1 MTTGIA
7 SPPGLAR
14 SRATISAEA
23 SIPPQRCRGSPRE
36 APPGQFRWPA
46 QAPGRRPPD
55 RPGTLLQAQGPGCLA
70 CRTWPPTADRRSPGS
85 SRIDMLL
92 RQQTSGPPATQ
103 IGPATNSQAAAF
115 ARPLVM
121 PDTGSARSASDGN
134 AHSRLLRRL
143 HAGSVSG
150 QTRSRCPAGRS
161 HRGCPPAVWVWLS
174 SGLRTAGRRDEAW
187 LKRGLPSS

>member
-1 MTTGIA
+1 
-7 SPPGLAR
+7 
-14 SRATISAEA
+14 
-23 SIPPQRCRGSPRE
+23 
-36 APPGQFRWPA
+36 
-46 QAPGRRPPD
+46 
-55 RPGTLLQAQGPGCLA
+55 
-70 CRTWPPTADRRSPGS
+70 
-85 SRIDMLL
+85 MLL